1 MRRVLLFG
9 VLIAILLAVGWF
21 FLLIRP
27 IQADIADAQDQLET
41 AQQQELI
48 LQTEL
53 NRLRRIKD
61 AELQY
66 TTAVSELNTA
76 IPPTPELGSLIDQLE
91 ILAEASGVT
100 WRNASY
106 TNPGEESDA
115 GFREIGVNISVEG
128 QYFQI
133 LGYLYGIAD
142 LDRLVR
148 VDGLNVASSLSADG
162 FTVLTTTINA
172 TAFTTGPVVIPT
184 PEELIDPA
192 EDGGEDDDTSTT
204 TTTEQDTT
212 TTTEAEE

>member
-9 VLIAILLAVGWF
+9 VLIFILLAVGWY
-21 FLLIRP
+21 FLLISP
-27 IQADIADAQDQLET
+27 IQSEIADNDAQVET
-41 AQQQELI
+41 LRQQELI

-76 IPPTPELGSLIDQLE
+76 IPATPELGSLIDQLE
-91 ILAEASGVT
+91 ILAEASGVG

-106 TNPGEESDA
+106 TDPSDESDT
-115 GFREIGVNISVEG
+115 GVREIGVNVAVSG

-148 VDGLNVASSLSADG
+148 VDGLNISASESPEG
-162 FTVLTTTINA
+162 FTVLSATINA
-172 TAFTTGPVVIPT
+172 TAFTTGSVVIPT

-192 EDGGEDDDTSTT
+192 DGIEDESSTT
-204 TTTEQDTT
+204 TTTVADESTT

>member
-9 VLIAILLAVGWF
+9 VLIAILLAVGWY
-21 FLLIRP
+21 FLLISP
-27 IQADIADAQDQLET
+27 IQAEISDNQAQLDT
-41 AQQQELI
+41 AQQQELL

-91 ILAEASGVT
+91 ILAEASGVV

-106 TNPGEESDA
+106 TNPGEESEE
-115 GFREIGVNISVEG
+115 GVREIGVNISVEG

-148 VDGLNVASSLSADG
+148 VDGLNVSSTQSAEG
-162 FTVLTTTINA
+162 FTVLSTTINA
-172 TAFTTGPVVIPT
+172 TAFTTGAVVIPT
-184 PEELIDPA
+184 PEELIDPSEGT
-192 EDGGEDDDTSTT
+192 EDTT
-204 TTTEQDTT
+204 TTTTVADTT

>member
-9 VLIAILLAVGWF
+9 ILIAILLAVGWY
-21 FLLIRP
+21 FLLISP
-27 IQADIADAQDQLET
+27 IQSEIADNGAQLESL
-41 AQQQELI
+41 QQQELI

-66 TTAVSELNTA
+66 PTAVSEPNTA

-91 ILAEASGVT
+91 ILAEASGVG

-106 TNPGEESDA
+106 TNPGDESDT
-115 GFREIGVNISVEG
+115 GVREIGVNVSVSG

-148 VDGLNVASSLSADG
+148 VDGLNISASESPEG
-162 FTVLTTTINA
+162 FTVLSATINA
-172 TAFTTGPVVIPT
+172 TAFTTGSVVIPT

-192 EDGGEDDDTSTT
+192 EGTEDDTATT
-204 TTTEQDTT
+204 TTTVADESTT

>member
-9 VLIAILLAVGWF
+9 VLIGILLAVGWY
-21 FLLIRP
+21 FLLISP
-27 IQADIADAQDQLET
+27 IQAEISDNQDQLET
-41 AQQQELI
+41 AQQQELL

-91 ILAEASGVT
+91 ILAEASGVV

-106 TNPGEESDA
+106 TNPGEESDE
-115 GFREIGVNISVEG
+115 GVREIGVNISVEG

-148 VDGLNVASSLSADG
+148 VDGLNVSSSQSADG
-162 FTVLTTTINA
+162 FTVLSTTINA
-172 TAFTTGPVVIPT
+172 TAFTTGQVVIPT
-184 PEELIDPA
+184 PDELIDPS
-192 EDGGEDDDTSTT
+192 EGTEDDTT
-204 TTTEQDTT
+204 TTTTVADTT